1 MANKSGK
8 EREMSENEKFETYW
22 AITGKYG
29 LYIGTWY
36 RRIEAITARSDAIGK
51 SWKNCYRDGDRA
63 IKVKVIPVEEWRYY
77 DKVEIP
83 F

>member
-1 MANKSGK
+1 
-8 EREMSENEKFETYW
+8 MSKDKTYW
-22 AITGKYG
+22 AITGKFG
-29 LYIGTWY
+29 LYAGTWFL
-36 RRIEAITARSDAIGK
+36 RKNAIRSHIRQLGK
-51 SWKNCYRDGDRA
+51 EWKYCYRKGDRA